1 MEQLTTLDVELGDQ
15 DSAIKLFATLKN
27 ELAEEKAARVKAQAD
42 AETLAREVEDLKKM
56 VDRFAARVPT
66 LEEKLKQLD
75 NKVLDSLTE
84 HRAHEL
90 NLEQTTKVSED
101 YRNQNTRLLKKL
113 ERMSSLLISPD
124 SLFEFTNQVLTL

>member
-56 VDRFAARVPT
+56 VDRFAA
-66 LEEKLKQLD
+66 
-75 NKVLDSLTE
+75 
-84 HRAHEL
+84 
-90 NLEQTTKVSED
+90 
-101 YRNQNTRLLKKL
+101 
-113 ERMSSLLISPD
+113 
-124 SLFEFTNQVLTL
+124 